1 MRTALTAS
9 LLAFVLPACSP
20 AGEEGNAASATTPF
34 RTASTPAEQPE
45 PSPTASPAPDDFT
58 NTAWRSTAENGT
70 VFVTYL
76 DPGGTYRDLR
86 NGDPY
91 QTGTWEYG
99 DNGQLCLTP
108 DAEDAQGGCWTPGQ
122 MRSGDLLTLRTEGK
136 RIQVRRITYEPP
148 ATAQDGAD
156 TEG

>member
-1 MRTALTAS
+1 MQAADPFAAR
-9 LLAFVLPACSP
+9 SP
-20 AGEEGNAASATTPF
+20 AG
-34 RTASTPAEQPE
+34 AEPE
-45 PSPTASPAPDDFT
+45 PAPTASPAPDDFT

-76 DPGGTYRDLR
+76 DQGGTYRDLR

-108 DAEDAQGGCWTPGQ
+108 DLPEAQGGCWTPGQ
-122 MRSGDLLTLRTEGK
+122 MRGGDLLSLRSDDK

-148 ATAQDGAD
+148 APVQDGAQTD
-156 TEG
+156 G